1 MTINYKLHLGNNI
14 KDILYMNLKGVISL
28 EILIKFAGG
37 EILIPDTIVN
47 MWFVA
52 IVLVIFAFIVNNKIK
67 KAKANEV
74 PSNFLNVVELLIESV
89 DNLVGSTMGKQNIKR
104 FGPYILTLALFLAV
118 ANLLGLVG
126 LTPPTSD
133 YSVTLALALVTFVLT
148 QFWTFKN
155 NGGIGG
161 YLKSFGD
168 PMPLLA
174 PLNIIGELAN
184 PVSLSFRLFGNIMS
198 GGIILALLYQALG
211 YFAPVVALPL
221 HAYFDIFS
229 GLLQT
234 FIFIMLSMIFIE
246 GATE

>member
-1 MTINYKLHLGNNI
+1 M
-14 KDILYMNLKGVISL
+14 
-28 EILIKFAGG
+28 EILIKIAGE

-52 IVLVIFAFIVNNKIK
+52 IVLVIFAFVVNSKIK
-67 KAKANEV
+67 KAKADEV
-74 PSNFLNVVELLIESV
+74 PSNFLNVVEILVEAI
-89 DNLVGSTMGKQNIKR
+89 DNLVGSTMGQQNIKR
-104 FGPYILTLALFLAV
+104 FGPYIFTLALFLAV

-133 YSVTLALALVTFVLT
+133 YSVTLSLALITFVLT

-155 NGGIGG
+155 GGGIGG

-168 PMPLLA
+168 PIPLLA

-211 YFAPVVALPL
+211 YIAPVVAVPL
-221 HAYFDIFS
+221 HAYFDVFS

-234 FIFIMLSMIFIE
+234 FIFVMLTMIFIG
-246 GATE
+246 GAEE

>member
-1 MTINYKLHLGNNI
+1 M
-14 KDILYMNLKGVISL
+14 

-155 NGGIGG
+155 NGGLGG

-184 PVSLSFRLFGNIMS
+184 PISLSFRLFGNIMS

-211 YFAPVVALPL
+211 YFAPFVALPL